1 VGLLYILPTP
11 PKAKEGPGLDSLA
24 THPHMTGGFFLNSL
38 GIILINIVL
47 SGDNSVV
54 IAMAVHELPKK
65 LRIRGILIGT
75 LGAVLLR
82 VLFTLIASHLMEIP
96 FLKLVGGLAVLWIAV
111 KLLVEDEAAL
121 EGRSKPASI
130 WHAVWIILVAD
141 LTMSIDNVLAVA
153 GMAHGNMIQL
163 WLSLGLSIPLVV
175 FASTL
180 LSSLMDRFPVILL
193 LGAALL
199 GKVGGEMI
207 ITDPAME
214 NWFHASK
221 LPALHWGFQIL
232 TTAGVLWAAWRI
244 RRRRPAAT
252 ALTAAA
258 PGAEADAAD
267 PGAQGGD
274 AQPEP

>member
-1 VGLLYILPTP
+1 
-11 PKAKEGPGLDSLA
+11 LDSLV
-24 THPHMTGGFFLNSL
+24 TGPHLNSGFLLNSL
-38 GIILINIVL
+38 GIILINILL

-111 KLLVEDEAAL
+111 KLLIEDEEAF
-121 EGRSKPASI
+121 EGRRKPASV

-153 GMAHGNMIQL
+153 GMSHGNMIQL

-175 FASTL
+175 FASSM
-180 LSSLMDRFPVILL
+180 LSSLMDRFPLIVV

-207 ITDPAME
+207 ITDPGVD
-214 NWFHASK
+214 NWFHAADSV
-221 LPALHWGFQIL
+221 AVRWGFQVLAI
-232 TTAGVLWAAWRI
+232 AGVLLAAWRI
-244 RRRRPAAT
+244 RRRRPG
-252 ALTAAA
+252 AAA
-258 PGAEADAAD
+258 EAPPGT
-267 PGAQGGD
+267 
-274 AQPEP
+274 

>member
-1 VGLLYILPTP
+1 MENVALTQPL
-11 PKAKEGPGLDSLA
+11 S
-24 THPHMTGGFFLNSL
+24 GGFLLNSL

-54 IAMAVHELPKK
+54 IALAVHELPRPM
-65 LRIRGILIGT
+65 RIRGIVIGT

-82 VLFTLIASHLMEIP
+82 VLFTLIASHLLEIP
-96 FLKLVGGLAVLWIAV
+96 FLKLAGGLTVLWIAV
-111 KLLVEDEAAL
+111 KLLVEEQESI
-121 EGRSKPASI
+121 EGRRPPASL

-153 GMAHGNMIQL
+153 GISRGNMLEL

-180 LSSLMDRFPVILL
+180 ISKLMDRFPIIVL

-207 ITDPAME
+207 ITDPGLD
-214 NWFHASK
+214 NWFRWGESRPIRWAFQ
-221 LPALHWGFQIL
+221 AL
-232 TTAGVLWAAWRI
+232 TVAGVLWAAWRI
-244 RRRRPAAT
+244 RRRRPAE
-252 ALTAAA
+252 AA
-258 PGAEADAAD
+258 PTSE
-267 PGAQGGD
+267 
-274 AQPEP
+274 EPRA